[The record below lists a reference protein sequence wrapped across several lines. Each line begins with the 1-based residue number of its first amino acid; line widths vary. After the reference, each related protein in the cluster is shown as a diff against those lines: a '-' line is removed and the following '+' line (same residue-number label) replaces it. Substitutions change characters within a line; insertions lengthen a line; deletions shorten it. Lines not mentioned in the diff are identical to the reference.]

1 VLLTNVAVKNRT
13 TVLVLMLLIIVA
25 GMESY
30 LTLPRESSPDV
41 DIPYILVTTTYEG
54 ASPEDIENT
63 VTKEI
68 EKELSGLDDLEEITS
83 ISAEGMSMIT
93 IEFTPDV
100 RIEDALQRVRDRVEI
115 AKADLPLDAEE
126 PIVRDINIS
135 EFPIVI
141 VNISGDISP
150 VRLKLIADQL
160 EDAIEGVP
168 GVLNVDVLGALERE
182 IRIEVDQD
190 RLAAYG
196 LTIPEIL
203 GLVPSENVNVSAG
216 GLETEGTRFNIRL
229 PAEFTEPEEVETL
242 QVADRNGQPIY
253 LTDIATVRDT
263 FKDRTSYARINGKDS
278 ISLNIQKRIGADI
291 IPIAE
296 TVRHIL
302 SVAREQAP
310 DGVEF
315 AITMDESKDIR
326 NMLAD
331 LENNII
337 SGLVL
342 VVVVLMLFM
351 GLRSSL
357 VVALAIPM
365 SMLISFS
372 IIQLLGYTL
381 NMIVLFSLILSLG
394 MLVDNAIVI
403 VENIH
408 RHIEMGYSR
417 IEAAQ
422 LGTAEVAWPV
432 IASTATTIAAFAPM
446 LFWPGIVGDF
456 MKYLPITVIIVL
468 SSSLF
473 VALVINPTIAA
484 MAATAGTKS
493 ASDHPHTSRTI
504 RAYRWLLNQAL
515 HHRVVTI
522 SLTVLLLL
530 ALVIVYGK
538 RGEGVDFFPDLDPI
552 RARINIRCP
561 QGTHI
566 DETNRLAALVEE
578 RVEQFRSD
586 IEHVITNV
594 GSESG
599 SAVGFGGE
607 ATGPHVANIT
617 IKFLDFLE
625 RNRPSMEVMQDIRVA
640 LADIAGAEIKVG
652 QEEMGPPT
660 GAAVTVRLVGQE
672 FRVLEELSTR
682 AKNLILDVPGLVN
695 LRSDLE
701 ATRPEI
707 VFDPDRQR
715 AVQLGVNT
723 AVIGNFLKTAIF
735 GMKVGSYRQFND
747 EYDITVRLPEL
758 QRSSLEDL
766 MRLHVPNNFGA
777 AVPLSSLGEFSYKGG
792 FGNITRIDEKR
803 VVTITGDS
811 EGRLPEMVLAD
822 VEQRLAGLEL
832 PAGYELRYAGEKEE
846 QDKAVAFLSRAFLYA
861 LLAIVLI
868 LVAQFNTLTVPVIIM
883 FTVTMSTIGVFIGLL
898 VNHMPFIVIMTGI
911 GVISLAGV
919 VVNNGIVLLDYTRQ
933 LEARGLGLVEA
944 AHEAGVTRL
953 RPVLLT
959 AVTTILGLVPMAT
972 GISFDFRHMEWAL
985 KSESSQWW
993 ENLAISVIFGLA
1005 FATLLTLVFVPTLYV
1020 SMGRFRRRRAETD
1033 PAVDGRE

>member
-1 VLLTNVAVKNRT
+1 MLLTNVAVKNRT

-351 GLRSSL
+351 GLSSSL

-372 IIQLLGYTL
+372 MIQLLG
-381 NMIVLFSLILSLG
+381 
-394 MLVDNAIVI
+394 
-403 VENIH
+403 
-408 RHIEMGYSR
+408 
-417 IEAAQ
+417 
-422 LGTAEVAWPV
+422 
-432 IASTATTIAAFAPM
+432 
-446 LFWPGIVGDF
+446 
-456 MKYLPITVIIVL
+456 
-468 SSSLF
+468 
-473 VALVINPTIAA
+473 
-484 MAATAGTKS
+484 
-493 ASDHPHTSRTI
+493 
-504 RAYRWLLNQAL
+504 
-515 HHRVVTI
+515 
-522 SLTVLLLL
+522 
-530 ALVIVYGK
+530 
-538 RGEGVDFFPDLDPI
+538 
-552 RARINIRCP
+552 
-561 QGTHI
+561 
-566 DETNRLAALVEE
+566 
-578 RVEQFRSD
+578 
-586 IEHVITNV
+586 
-594 GSESG
+594 
-599 SAVGFGGE
+599 
-607 ATGPHVANIT
+607 
-617 IKFLDFLE
+617 
-625 RNRPSMEVMQDIRVA
+625 
-640 LADIAGAEIKVG
+640 
-652 QEEMGPPT
+652 
-660 GAAVTVRLVGQE
+660 
-672 FRVLEELSTR
+672 
-682 AKNLILDVPGLVN
+682 
-695 LRSDLE
+695 
-701 ATRPEI
+701 
-707 VFDPDRQR
+707 
-715 AVQLGVNT
+715 
-723 AVIGNFLKTAIF
+723 
-735 GMKVGSYRQFND
+735 
-747 EYDITVRLPEL
+747 
-758 QRSSLEDL
+758 
-766 MRLHVPNNFGA
+766 
-777 AVPLSSLGEFSYKGG
+777 
-792 FGNITRIDEKR
+792 
-803 VVTITGDS
+803 
-811 EGRLPEMVLAD
+811 
-822 VEQRLAGLEL
+822 
-832 PAGYELRYAGEKEE
+832 
-846 QDKAVAFLSRAFLYA
+846 
-861 LLAIVLI
+861 
-868 LVAQFNTLTVPVIIM
+868 
-883 FTVTMSTIGVFIGLL
+883 
-898 VNHMPFIVIMTGI
+898 
-911 GVISLAGV
+911 
-919 VVNNGIVLLDYTRQ
+919 
-933 LEARGLGLVEA
+933 
-944 AHEAGVTRL
+944 
-953 RPVLLT
+953 
-959 AVTTILGLVPMAT
+959 
-972 GISFDFRHMEWAL
+972 
-985 KSESSQWW
+985 
-993 ENLAISVIFGLA
+993 
-1005 FATLLTLVFVPTLYV
+1005 
-1020 SMGRFRRRRAETD
+1020 
-1033 PAVDGRE
+1033 